1 MAIKKY
7 SSSLENRHILE
18 SAKCREIVH
27 EIMNFGVSQH
37 QILTIIKLLSMELED
52 VNMMKTITQIIDAD
66 ENEEN
71 ESISKTTTILT

>member
-7 SSSLENRHILE
+7 TSSLENRYILE

-27 EIMNFGVSQH
+27 EIMNFGVSQA
-37 QILTIIKLLSMELED
+37 QILTIIKLLSLELED
-52 VNMMKTITQIIDAD
+52 VNMMKTIAEIIDAD
-66 ENEEN
+66 LDETN